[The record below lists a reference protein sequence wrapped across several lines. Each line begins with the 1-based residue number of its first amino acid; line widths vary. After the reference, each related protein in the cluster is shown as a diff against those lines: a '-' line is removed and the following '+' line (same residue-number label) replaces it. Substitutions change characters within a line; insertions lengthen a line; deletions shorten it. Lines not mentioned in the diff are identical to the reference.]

1 VTDKARIVE
10 HLLRQNAAAC
20 EAKLSVFVR
29 CAWHIVE
36 PTTPYLHNWHID
48 AICEYLEAVSA
59 GQIRRLMVN
68 IPPRMMKSLLCT
80 VFWPCWEWA
89 RNPGERMVFSSYNAD
104 LSIMHSV
111 ARRNIIQSDW
121 YQRRWGARPIAL
133 IPPAVL
139 ANLGHNNVTADWVK
153 LSADEN
159 QKKQFENTLKGRM
172 QTTSTGGTITGIGG
186 NTIVID
192 DPHSVKTADSDAER
206 KSDVDFCEG
215 TLSTRFDNKK
225 TSRLV
230 CVMQRLHDQ
239 DYAGVQLRK
248 GGWEHLC
255 IPNPNDVRRTYIL
268 PLSKREITREQGQL
282 MWPEREGEP
291 EIAQVKKDLGSYRF
305 AGQYGQKPAPP
316 EGGIFKR
323 KDIQYYKELPTLDA
337 VIQTWDMSFK
347 DTITSDEV
355 SGLMMG
361 KRGNDQYIFDRI
373 YEHLGFNASKAAAKL
388 WAAGKYQKY
397 TAILI
402 EDKANGTAI
411 IEDLK
416 NTNGLHGVLAVNP
429 EGGKLARAWAAQPTV
444 EAHNVWLPDPTVF
457 PESALWVGDFI
468 DHLCKFPNT
477 TDDHDVDAFTQGV
490 SYLKKYGGAIF
501 AFTANKAAEIKARR
515 ESESKTNDGGFNIT
529 SKPDK

>member
-48 AICEYLEAVSA
+48 AICEHLEAVSL

-89 RNPGERMVFSSYNAD
+89 RNPGERAVFSSYNAD
-104 LSIMHSV
+104 LSVMHSV
-111 ARRNIIQSDW
+111 ARRNIIQSEW
-121 YQRRWGARPIAL
+121 YQRRWGTRPIAL

-139 ANLGHNNVTADWVK
+139 ANLPQKNGTVDWVK
-153 LSADEN
+153 LSPDEN

-192 DPHSVKTADSDAER
+192 DPHSVKTADSDTER

-268 PLSKREITREQGQL
+268 PLSKREITREPGQL
-282 MWPEREGEP
+282 MWLDREGEARDRAS
-291 EIAQVKKDLGSYRF
+291 EEGLGQLSLRG
-305 AGQYGQKPAPP
+305 AVRAEASPP

-323 KDIQYYKELPTLDA
+323 KDFRFYKELPTFEA
-337 VIQTWDMSFK
+337 IIQSWDMAFK
-347 DTITSDEV
+347 DTTTTDEV
-355 SGLMMG
+355 SGLIMG
-361 KRGNDQYIFDRI
+361 KRAADMYIIDRV
-373 YEHLGFNASKAAAKL
+373 YDHLGFNASKMAVHL
-388 WAAGKYQKY
+388 WAVGKY
-397 TAILI
+397 ALF
-402 EDKANGTAI
+402 NGTTLS
-411 IEDLK
+411 DL
-416 NTNGLHGVLAVNP
+416 
-429 EGGKLARAWAAQPTV
+429 
-444 EAHNVWLPDPTVF
+444 D
-457 PESALWVGDFI
+457 
-468 DHLCKFPNT
+468 
-477 TDDHDVDAFTQGV
+477 
-490 SYLKKYGGAIF
+490 
-501 AFTANKAAEIKARR
+501 
-515 ESESKTNDGGFNIT
+515 
-529 SKPDK
+529 